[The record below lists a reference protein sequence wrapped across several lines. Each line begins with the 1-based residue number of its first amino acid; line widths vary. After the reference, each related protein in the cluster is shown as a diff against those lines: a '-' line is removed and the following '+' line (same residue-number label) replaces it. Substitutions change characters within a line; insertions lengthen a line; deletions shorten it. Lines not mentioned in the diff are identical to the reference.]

1 LSALPPSRG
10 LATFRVALVYGAAFA
25 LTFACS
31 SALVILVGG
40 WGAAG
45 RPTMVDAETRHF
57 ARSAHGLL
65 ASAFVE
71 SVLLLGI
78 AIAAVPR
85 GEAPGAALRL
95 GRSDAKRGGL
105 ATALGLVGLSAAA
118 GAATELLQPHAPGVT
133 ETFVVAFQGAPP
145 MTLVLAIV
153 AIGIAPAIAEEV
165 FFRGLL
171 QGELAPLWGRGP
183 AVVMTAACFAVFH
196 LDVAQGTAAF
206 LAGVLLGWVADHEGS
221 IRSCIV
227 AHAVNNILFVGLAV
241 MTPSWASSPRVQP
254 WVLGCGAVMLATAI
268 ALLRSAPHARR
279 VVRPPLFEGAGGP

>member
-1 LSALPPSRG
+1 VPALSPSRG

-45 RPTMVDAETRHF
+45 PLVEAETRHF
-57 ARSAHGLL
+57 ARSAHGLSV
-65 ASAFVE
+65 SAFVE
-71 SVLLLGI
+71 AVLLLGV
-78 AIAAVPR
+78 AMAAVPG
-85 GEAPGAALRL
+85 GEVPHVALRV
-95 GRSDAKRGGL
+95 GRSDTKRGGPV
-105 ATALGLVGLSAAA
+105 TALGLVGLSAAA

-133 ETFVVAFQGAPP
+133 EAFVVAFQGAPP
-145 MTLVLAIV
+145 TTLMLAIL

-171 QGELAPLWGRGP
+171 QGQLARLWGRAP
-183 AVVMTAACFAVFH
+183 AIVVTAACFAVFH

-206 LAGVLLGWVADHEGS
+206 LAGLLLGWVAERQGS

-227 AHAVNNILFVGLAV
+227 AHAVNNVLFVALAV
-241 MTPSWASSPRVQP
+241 MAPSWATSPRVQP

-268 ALLRSAPHARR
+268 ALLRGGPRARR
-279 VVRPPLFEGAGGP
+279 VVGPPLFEGARDP